1 MASAR
6 LLIVDDEELNREI
19 IEEYLSE
26 GDYDLDMAEDGLA
39 AWELLDAQPDAY
51 DAVLLD
57 RMMPRMNGLDLL
69 RKIKQDLRLQH
80 VPVILQTAMA
90 APENVLEGI
99 RAGAYYYLTKPF
111 EEQMLFSVV
120 STAVRD
126 SLNLR
131 ESRRVLAETTRTL
144 GLMILGQFR
153 FQTIHEARSVA
164 ALLANTCPTPGRVM
178 LGLTELMINAVEHGN
193 LGITYQEKSRLNQCC
208 QWEQEINRR
217 LQSATYRD
225 RFVDVLL
232 KRDEQRVNI
241 TIQDQGDG
249 FDWHRYLEMS
259 PERAMDNHGRGIAMA
274 GMLSFDEIQYQ
285 GRGNLVT
292 ASVNLK

>member
-1 MASAR
+1 MANAR
-6 LLIVDDEELNREI
+6 LLVVDDEELNREI

-26 GDYDLDMAEDGLA
+26 GNYDLDMAEDGVA
-39 AWELLDAQPDAY
+39 AWERLDAQPEAY
-51 DAVLLD
+51 DAILLD
-57 RMMPRMNGLDLL
+57 RMMPRMNGLELL
-69 RKIKQDLRLQH
+69 HKIKQDLRLQH
-80 VPVILQTAMA
+80 IPVILQTAMA
-90 APENVLEGI
+90 ASENVVEGI
-99 RAGAYYYLTKPF
+99 KAGAYYYLTKPF

-126 SLNLR
+126 SFQLR

-144 GLMILGQFR
+144 GLMIQGQFR

-193 LGITYQEKSRLNQCC
+193 LGITYNEKSRLNECC
-208 QWEQEINRR
+208 KWEQEVNRR
-217 LQSATYRD
+217 LQSDAYRD
-225 RFVDVLL
+225 RFVDALL
-232 KRDEQRVNI
+232 TRDAHRISI
-241 TIQDQGDG
+241 TVQDQGDG
-249 FDWHRYLEMS
+249 FDWQRYLEMS

-274 GMLSFDEIQYQ
+274 GMISFDEIQYQ
-285 GRGNLVT
+285 GRGNVVT